1 LSIYAQHHCGYPTA
15 HVRRYTLRPDGFVS
29 LAAPTAGGEMVTKPL
44 VFQGQRLA
52 VNFSTSAAGGMR
64 VEIQD
69 PQGKPIPGFGLADC
83 GELFGDALER
93 QVVWRGGP
101 DVSKLAGKPV
111 RLRFVLHDAD
121 LFALR
126 FVP

>member
-1 LSIYAQHHCGYPTA
+1 
-15 HVRRYTLRPDGFVS
+15 VRRYTLRPDGFAS
-29 LAAPTAGGEMVTKPL
+29 LAAPTSGGEMVTKPL
-44 VFQGQRLA
+44 VFQGRRLA

-69 PQGKPIPGFGLADC
+69 QQGKPIPGFALADC

-93 QVVWRGGP
+93 SVVWRGGP
-101 DVSKLAGKPV
+101 DVSKLAGQPV

-121 LFALR
+121 LFALQFTR
-126 FVP
+126 